1 MLLISIT
8 CMLGDTLSLG
18 RMMAQD
24 CDFSKL
30 EVEDVVEKILKEDRF
45 EWRHEK

>member
-1 MLLISIT
+1 
-8 CMLGDTLSLG
+8 
-18 RMMAQD
+18 MMAQD